1 VHQLWDTI
9 IEPVLEALQPK
20 TLVEIGSD
28 QGFNTRNLLGF
39 CQRHDAVLHVIDPL
53 PKYDVVAWQ
62 EQYGKHL
69 VFHKALSL
77 DALPTIDR
85 FDAVL
90 IDGDHNWYTV
100 FNELKL
106 IEGRCK
112 DSSRDFPLVM
122 LHDIG
127 WPYGRRDL
135 YYDPETIPEEY
146 RKPYKHSG
154 LRPESEELVE
164 AGGLNRNLANAVTEN
179 DPRNGVLTAVEDFLE
194 ETEHVIELM
203 QLPGLHGLG
212 ILVPS
217 KLKEQNAELAE
228 VLEVLDLP
236 PTVARFIE
244 LIEEARLREDIGRQ
258 EQLVRYERLKTRL
271 EKEKSKPE
279 KEKSKLEKEKSKLEK
294 EKSKLEKEKSKLEKE
309 KSKLREQKNRL
320 EKENKASQIRSKELQ
335 QITLHLMER
344 NQRLT
349 QQLEDIQSSK
359 SWQLLST
366 LDRIRAKMRGR

>member
-1 VHQLWDTI
+1 MHQLWDTI
-9 IEPVLEALQPK
+9 VEPVLEALQPK

-28 QGFNTRNLLGF
+28 QGFNTRNLLEF
-39 CQRHDAVLHVIDPL
+39 CQQHDAVLHVIDPL

-106 IEGRCK
+106 IEDRCK

-146 RKPYKHSG
+146 RKPYKQSG
-154 LRPESEELVE
+154 MRPESEELVE
-164 AGGLNRNLANAVTEN
+164 DGGLNRNLANAVTEN
-179 DPRNGVLTAVEDFLE
+179 GPRNGVLTAVEDFLE

-228 VLEVLDLP
+228 VLGVLDLP
-236 PTVARFIE
+236 PTVARYIE
-244 LIEEARLREDIGRQ
+244 LIEEARLGEEIGRR
-258 EQLVRYERLKTRL
+258 EHNARSERLETR
-271 EKEKSKPE
+271 
-279 KEKSKLEKEKSKLEK
+279 LEKEKSKLEK
-294 EKSKLEKEKSKLEKE
+294 EKSQLRKQKSKLREQ

-320 EKENKASQIRSKELQ
+320 EKENNAAQIRSKELQ
-335 QITLHLMER
+335 QRTLQLMER

-349 QQLEDIQSSK
+349 QQLEDIHSSK